1 MGRLIYSLL
10 LYIALPFILLMLA
23 WRALGDRTYA
33 RRWQER
39 LGHVPAM
46 VQPGVIWI
54 HAVSVGETLAA
65 LPLIRQLQQRH
76 PDRRLLVTTMTPTGS
91 ERVKA
96 SLGDSVSH
104 VYLPYDL
111 PHMVAR
117 FLRRVRPSLLVVM
130 ETEVWPNIV
139 SQCHQQQIPVILANA
154 RLSEGSARGYRKVAF
169 LARPVFQRL
178 QWIAAQSEA
187 DAARFLSLGVAPERV
202 TVTGSI
208 KYDVAV
214 GAEAREAAA
223 ALRRSL
229 GKRPVWIAASTH
241 EGEEEAVL
249 AAHKALREQHGS
261 ALLILV
267 PRHPERFDPAARR
280 VKAAGL
286 SLVRRSQ
293 GLAADRCA
301 VYLGDTMGELLMLF
315 GAADV
320 AFVGGSLIRRG
331 GHNPLEPAAWALP
344 VIVGPHVFN
353 FASVCDGLSDKGG
366 LMTVAENGGELQAQ
380 LIALMNDPQQ
390 RAAMGQAARQVIAAN
405 RGALERLQAGLEP
418 VLAATAHKTVVAPLS

>member
-1 MGRLIYSLL
+1 MPVIN
-10 LYIALPFILLMLA
+10 
-23 WRALGDRTYA
+23 
-33 RRWQER
+33 
-39 LGHVPAM
+39 
-46 VQPGVIWI
+46 QPGLIWI

-76 PDRRLLVTTMTPTGS
+76 PGRRLLVTTMTPTGS

-117 FLRRVRPSLLVVM
+117 FLRRVRPSLLIVM

-139 SQCHQQQIPVILANA
+139 SQCYQQQIPVVLANA
-154 RLSEGSARGYRKVAF
+154 RLSEGSARGYRKVGF
-169 LARPVFQRL
+169 LARPVFRRL
-178 QWIAAQSEA
+178 RWIAAQSEA
-187 DAARFLSLGVAPERV
+187 DAARFLSLGVSPENLS
-202 TVTGSI
+202 VTGSI

-214 GAEAREAAA
+214 GAEAREAART
-223 ALRRSL
+223 LRQTL
-229 GKRPVWIAASTH
+229 GQRPVWIAASTH
-241 EGEEEAVL
+241 EGEEEPVL
-249 AAHKALREQHGS
+249 AAHKALREQHED

-267 PRHPERFDPAARR
+267 PRHPERFDPVARR

-286 SLVRRSQ
+286 TLARRSR
-293 GLAADRCA
+293 GEPAERCS
-301 VYLGDTMGELLMLF
+301 VYLGDSMGELLMLF

-353 FASVCDGLSDKGG
+353 FASVCEGLSEQGG
-366 LMTVAENGGELQAQ
+366 LATVSENGDALQRQ
-380 LIALMNDPQQ
+380 LIKLMNDPQQ
-390 RAAMGQAARQVIAAN
+390 RVHMGQAARQVIAAN
-405 RGALERLQAGLEP
+405 RGALERLQQGLEP
-418 VLAATAHKTVVAPLS
+418 VLAATVKDTITTPPD